1 MVEPLDLT
9 SMLPWLLLTSV
20 VGALLLAFGAAVKGD
35 RITRRLL
42 LAWANQGAYRTLR
55 QELTAVESR
64 VLYVMFFVCMLLDQ
78 WWGLLVLVAYVSGA
92 CIRAGIR
99 RNLSAAGEMP
109 GRLSETE
116 R

>member
-1 MVEPLDLT
+1 
-9 SMLPWLLLTSV
+9 MLPWLLLTSV

-42 LAWANQGAYRTLR
+42 LALAWANQGAYRTLR

-64 VLYVMFFVCMLLDQ
+64 VLYVMFFVCMLLDERALES
-78 WWGLLVLVAYVSGA
+78 WGLLVLVAYVGGA